1 MRQSSTRR
9 PASLAACSLY
19 LKSSVVGLLVLLA
32 ACGSSGTGPNGGG
45 GGGGSGP
52 MSASID
58 WQAWAASQNGVL
70 VTGSQ
75 QTPGFLTITGTQ
87 ITGQDYIAVS
97 LYLGF
102 ISGTGTY
109 PLGVNQGTT
118 PGGGGSVLIKNGAT
132 LNIYAI
138 DFTGDR
144 GSVNVTT
151 LTSTRIAGTFTF
163 VAPPSLGSGAPGVK
177 TVTNGTFD
185 VALPASFTLPT
196 GDNTGNTFTATLNG
210 AAWTGATVVGVG
222 DLSTGSFSLGGSTTD
237 NTVTNS
243 TLSINLVTSTPVSA
257 GNTYD
262 QTGVVLHFDGQAN
275 NCCWGGAGATSSVT
289 ITSLTATRVAGTF
302 SANLPA
308 IGGSATGP
316 MVITNGAFDLRIAP

>member
-1 MRQSSTRR
+1 
-9 PASLAACSLY
+9 
-19 LKSSVVGLLVLLA
+19 
-32 ACGSSGTGPNGGG
+32 
-45 GGGGSGP
+45 
-52 MSASID
+52 MSATID
-58 WQAWAASQNGVL
+58 GQAWAASQNGVL

-185 VALPASFTLPT
+185 VALPASFTLPR
-196 GDNTGNTFTATLNG
+196 
-210 AAWTGATVVGVG
+210 
-222 DLSTGSFSLGGSTTD
+222 S
-237 NTVTNS
+237 
-243 TLSINLVTSTPVSA
+243 PVKSMA
-257 GNTYD
+257 
-262 QTGVVLHFDGQAN
+262 
-275 NCCWGGAGATSSVT
+275 
-289 ITSLTATRVAGTF
+289 
-302 SANLPA
+302 
-308 IGGSATGP
+308 
-316 MVITNGAFDLRIAP
+316 

>member
-1 MRQSSTRR
+1 
-9 PASLAACSLY
+9 
-19 LKSSVVGLLVLLA
+19 
-32 ACGSSGTGPNGGG
+32 
-45 GGGGSGP
+45 

-58 WQAWAASQNGVL
+58 GQAWAASQNGVL

-185 VALPASFTLPT
+185 VESYGALFL
-196 GDNTGNTFTATLNG
+196 
-210 AAWTGATVVGVG
+210 
-222 DLSTGSFSLGGSTTD
+222 
-237 NTVTNS
+237 
-243 TLSINLVTSTPVSA
+243 A
-257 GNTYD
+257 GN
-262 QTGVVLHFDGQAN
+262 V
-275 NCCWGGAGATSSVT
+275 GAETHVMNDHVPLRVT
-289 ITSLTATRVAGTF
+289 IHGGRPNIVATHTIIRPKLFA
-302 SANLPA
+302 A
-308 IGGSATGP
+308 
-316 MVITNGAFDLRIAP
+316 